1 MVGRLKDPWPN
12 QQEKQQAGS
21 EPTVNKE
28 KLLEHF
34 RNYRREL
41 NETRH
46 FYLPDPRSVNT
57 MERLSYHGSHAARYA
72 AELRQL
78 IETMEAYQQI
88 IFDRVQELTTAPYH
102 TELHLERERRYDNK
116 VKYHLLVK
124 KVYDTPGIEPETIER
139 TTYPGTERHKAI
151 ADFEAYKKSHPGIIA
166 VKDIAKGKWER

>member
-1 MVGRLKDPWPN
+1 MD
-12 QQEKQQAGS
+12 
-21 EPTVNKE
+21 KE

-34 RNYRREL
+34 RSGYRNEFS
-41 NETRH
+41 ETRYFH
-46 FYLPDPRSVNT
+46 LTNPAKINT
-57 MERLSYHGSHAARYA
+57 IKDLTYHGGSAARYA

-88 IFDRVQELTTAPYH
+88 IYDRAQVLASAQYH
-102 TELHLERERRYDNK
+102 TEIHLRREKRYYNDNK
-116 VKYHLLVK
+116 VFYYLEAV

-139 TTYPGTERHKAI
+139 TVYHGTDRRKAI